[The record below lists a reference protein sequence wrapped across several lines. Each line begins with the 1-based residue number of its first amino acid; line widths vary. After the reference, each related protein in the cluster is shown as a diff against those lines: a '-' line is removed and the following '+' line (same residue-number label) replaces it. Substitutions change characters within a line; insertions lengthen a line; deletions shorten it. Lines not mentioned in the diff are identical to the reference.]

1 MSFASQPVGRRERNK
16 QQKLDRITAAAGEL
30 FAGYGVDEV
39 TTQQIADNADVG
51 PRHAQACGR
60 RSRCLALLVVPTY
73 ADSVI
78 RYAILG
84 RMRALDRLLET
95 EGSVVGKRPDL
106 VMEGSSCVSFPS
118 LQQL

>member
-1 MSFASQPVGRRERNK
+1 
-16 QQKLDRITAAAGEL
+16 
-30 FAGYGVDEV
+30 
-39 TTQQIADNADVG
+39 
-51 PRHAQACGR
+51 
-60 RSRCLALLVVPTY
+60 
-73 ADSVI
+73 VI